1 MKLLN
6 RAKSAFSLIELSIV
20 LIIIGLLI
28 AGVTGGASLIKSSE
42 LRSVITESR
51 AWSVAVNSFYNQFD
65 DLPGD
70 YSGTLGSIAGGD
82 ADGTI
87 EYDSGADSDTGDHEG
102 RNAWRHLSITNILD
116 TSVIYPIASNLTLA
130 SAGDPGANALSTFG
144 EYVPASKI
152 GSAGWDFDY
161 NTTSTHNVVVL
172 TGAISVITSTYDL
185 VNSTTNNLSS
195 GAITPIDGLSLDSK
209 YDDGL
214 ANAGSIRAT
223 GPNASNVCSNGA
235 TYTTTTTT
243 KACAMSFRVDV
254 NT

>member
-1 MKLLN
+1 MKLDSK
-6 RAKSAFSLIELSIV
+6 RKSAFSLIELSIV

-51 AWSVAVNSFYNQFD
+51 SWSVAVNSFYNQFD

-70 YSGTLGSIAGGD
+70 YASTIGSQAGGD

-87 EYDSGADSDTGDHEG
+87 EYDSGDASDVTDHET
-102 RNAWRHLSITNILD
+102 RNAWRHLAATNILD
-116 TSVIYPIASNLTLA
+116 TSVIYSGISTATLA
-130 SAGDPGANALSTFG
+130 SAADPGANSLSSFG
-144 EYVPASKI
+144 VYVPASKI

-172 TGAISVITSTYDL
+172 TGTIGTSSSGNSL
-185 VNSTTNNLSS
+185 VNGTEIST
-195 GAITPIDGLSLDSK
+195 GAITPTDGLSLDSK
-209 YDDGL
+209 YDDAV
-214 ANAGSIRAT
+214 ANAGNIRAVEP
-223 GPNASNVCSNGA
+223 GSNSCFTTTA
-235 TYTTTTTT
+235 YDTTTTT
-243 KACAMSFRVDV
+243 KDCAMSFRVDV